1 MDLIHGHSSHHFK
14 PVEVYRNKVILYGC
28 GDFIDDYEGIR
39 AYEEF
44 RDDLVLMYFAKIR
57 LIDRALAALE
67 LVPLQIR
74 NMRLNPVS
82 TSDRTW
88 ILERFNRECACF
100 GTHAALRADGALR
113 LC

>member
-1 MDLIHGHSSHHFK
+1 VDLIHGHSSHHFK

-39 AYEEF
+39 GYEEF

-88 ILERFNRECACF
+88 ILDRFNRECACF